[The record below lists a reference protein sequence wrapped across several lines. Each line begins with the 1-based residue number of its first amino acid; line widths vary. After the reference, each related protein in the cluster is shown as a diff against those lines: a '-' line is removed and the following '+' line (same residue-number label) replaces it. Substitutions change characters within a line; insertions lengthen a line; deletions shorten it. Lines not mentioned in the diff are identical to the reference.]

1 MPQDLRNLQVL
12 ESFLPLIASP
22 SLGPGVAPMHTYSTS
37 IDNSTLQLLLQ
48 LHVSLRG
55 SHTLDLPQ
63 RGPGRR
69 VTEVVMATPWL
80 SCARAQGMR
89 TGG

>member
-37 IDNSTLQLLLQ
+37 IDNSYC
-48 LHVSLRG
+48 SRF
-55 SHTLDLPQ
+55 
-63 RGPGRR
+63 
-69 VTEVVMATPWL
+69 M
-80 SCARAQGMR
+80 
-89 TGG
+89 